1 MILSN
6 RILKQA
12 IDLVD
17 EAGAKVQMEY
27 SFKLSCIWIKTEIFE
42 VQAVADGIFF
52 HYRTRIEREH

>member
-27 SFKLSCIWIKTEIFE
+27 SFKLSCI
-42 VQAVADGIFF
+42 
-52 HYRTRIEREH
+52 